1 MARLTGAVINVYS
14 EKTLAIEPGS
24 RGVCAM
30 AMELDWYD
38 EGVMSEFDS
47 DSECEK
53 VFAHGIDDIVPLR
66 EMMKR
71 ASKAYIWPLCKNG
84 TAASATLCE
93 GVTVTAAKNGTRG
106 NDLTVCCAKY
116 GGLWQIKTFLGG
128 NVVDVQTVSDI
139 SQFEDNGWV
148 KPKGEG
154 NLADATITLS
164 GGDNGEVSEDAW
176 EKFLRALEF
185 LKFNVIAYTGSDM
198 AVKAK
203 IAQFVKKQRDDED
216 KFIQACMGG
225 YSADCEGVISFVNG
239 VVLAD
244 GTKLDENEVSAWLAG
259 AAAAAEVFESL
270 TYDSY
275 DGAVAVYGEL
285 SRSEQLEN
293 KERGLGCFIMNNGK
307 VKVESDINT
316 LVTYTV
322 KKQKDFSKNRVI
334 RVLDGICSDIK
345 AVFDSSFAGVESNNN
360 NGRNRFKASICDYM
374 TALME
379 KEAIEDFSADDVAV
393 TAGADKDQVIVSLKV
408 KPVDSMEKAD
418 ISVRVR

>member
-24 RGVCAM
+24 RGVCVM
-30 AMELDWYD
+30 AMEPDWFD
-38 EGVMSEFDS
+38 EGKMIEFASDS
-47 DSECEK
+47 DCEK
-53 VFAHGIDDIVPLR
+53 VFAHSMDELIPLR

-71 ASKAYIWPLCKNG
+71 AAKAYIWPLCKNA
-84 TAASATLCE
+84 TAASAQLCE
-93 GVTVTAAKNGTRG
+93 GVTVTAAKVGARG
-106 NDLTVCCAKY
+106 NDLTVSCAEND
-116 GGLWQIKTFLGG
+116 GIWQIKTFLAGEM
-128 NVVDVQTVSDI
+128 VDSQNVSDI
-139 SQFEDNGWV
+139 SQFEENGWV
-148 KPKGEG
+148 KFFGEG
-154 NLADATITLS
+154 ELAAATVTLS
-164 GGDNGEVSEDAW
+164 GGENGEVTEDAW
-176 EKFLRALEF
+176 DEFLKALEF

-203 IAQFVKKQRDDED
+203 IAQFVKRQREDED

-225 YSADCEGVISFVNG
+225 YSADYEGVISFANG
-239 VVLAD
+239 VILAD
-244 GTKLDENEVSAWLAG
+244 GTKLDENEASAWLAG

-275 DGAVAVYGEL
+275 DGAVAVNKEMT
-285 SRSEQLEN
+285 RSEQLKN
-293 KERGLGCFIMNNGK
+293 KEQGLGCFIMNNGK

-316 LVTYTV
+316 LVSFTV
-322 KKQKDFSKNRVI
+322 KKQQDFSKNRVI
-334 RVLDGICSDIK
+334 RVLDGICGDIK
-345 AVFDSSFAGVESNNN
+345 AVFDSSFAGAESNNN

-379 KEAIEDFSADDVAV
+379 KEAIEDFVADDVTV
-393 TAGADKDQVIVSLKV
+393 SAGAQKDEVVVSLKV